1 VILIDAGPLV
11 AILHRRDPYH
21 ERCLAAS
28 RLLGDEPMLTTLPCF
43 GEAMYLLGAAGGY
56 PLQAA
61 LWNLRSAGDLF
72 LHEMTVA
79 ELDRAAWLMEKYKD
93 SPMDFGDASLVAAA
107 ESRSLRQ
114 VFTLDHHFLYYR
126 LEGGSVLE
134 SFPGR

>member
-1 VILIDAGPLV
+1 VILTDAGPLV
-11 AILHRRDPYH
+11 AILNRRDPYH

-43 GEAMYLLGAAGGY
+43 GEAMYLLGSAGGY

-79 ELDRAAWLMEKYKD
+79 ELDRAAWLMERYKD

-107 ESRSLRQ
+107 ETRSLRQ
-114 VFTLDHHFLYYR
+114 VFTLDQHFWGYR
-126 LEGGSVLE
+126 LADGSAPE
-134 SFPGR
+134 PIPGR